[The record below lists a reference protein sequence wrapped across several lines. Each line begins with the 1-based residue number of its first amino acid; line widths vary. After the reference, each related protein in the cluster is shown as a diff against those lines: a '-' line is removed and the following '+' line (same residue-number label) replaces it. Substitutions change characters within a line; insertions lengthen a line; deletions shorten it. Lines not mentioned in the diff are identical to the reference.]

1 MPLIKGYSRRSI
13 NKNIK
18 TEMRS
23 GKSRKQAVA
32 IALSVAK
39 KAKKK
44 EKKIM
49 ATYQGRKVTLG
60 KPFRTPGQRKKFA
73 VYVKDKKT
81 NNVKKVRF
89 GDPNMSIKKNIPA
102 RQRSF
107 LARMGGVLKQVKGQ
121 KTLSPAYWSIRAWK
135 KNFPL

>member
-1 MPLIKGYSRRSI
+1 
-13 NKNIK
+13 
-18 TEMRS
+18 
-23 GKSRKQAVA
+23 
-32 IALSVAK
+32 
-39 KAKKK
+39 
-44 EKKIM
+44 M
-49 ATYQGRKVTLG
+49 ATYQGRSVKLG
-60 KPFRTPGQRKKFA
+60 KPFRTPSGSKKFA
-73 VYVKDKKT
+73 VYVRDRKT
-81 NNVKKVRF
+81 GNVKKVRF